1 MSKRKSLSVVDKVDL
16 LKDVDCGMKKKDISV
31 KFGIPPSTVSTI
43 IKNRNAVMKSYEN
56 IEPNRKRSKT
66 CSYETVDEAVL
77 KWIKV
82 VRDQNLPISGP
93 LIKEKALEYA
103 KHFGCDDFQASSGW
117 LDKFKKR
124 HAIKEKVVSGE
135 SRSVDDA
142 VCDDWRNNELKKI
155 LKDYQSD
162 NIFNVDEMGLFYK
175 CLPNKTL
182 TLKDNDCHGGKSS
195 KDRIT
200 VLVGANMSGKEKLRL
215 LVIGKSKNP
224 RVFKNVTSLEVDYRS
239 NKKSWMTSDI
249 FEEWISKLDR
259 KMCDQNRKIA
269 LLVDNC
275 PAHPNVSSKLS
286 NVNLIFLPPNT
297 TSKLQPMDQGVIKNL
312 KLHYRKRILRRL
324 IWTLENEETNLHKV
338 IDLRIC
344 VAELAKV
351 WENDVLESTIRNCF
365 AKAGFDILP
374 EIEEQ
379 DVFPHIQQSWETL
392 HSQGHITDG
401 IHLNEFLTVDDR
413 LIVADYP
420 TDEDILSS
428 ITGTEKEI
436 EEIEEIE
443 YATITKPSKNE
454 MREAFETIRRGLQ
467 FVENVPDEVFSGL
480 NKCEHFFDEHSIKQ
494 AVQQDIRSFF
504 KSSI

>member
-1 MSKRKSLSVVDKVDL
+1 
-16 LKDVDCGMKKKDISV
+16 
-31 KFGIPPSTVSTI
+31 
-43 IKNRNAVMKSYEN
+43 MKSYEN
-56 IEPNRKRSKT
+56 IEPNRKRSKA

-93 LIKEKALEYA
+93 LIKEKVLEYA

-117 LDKFKKR
+117 LNKFKKR
-124 HAIKEKVVSGE
+124 HAIKEKVVPGE

-162 NIFNVDEMGLFYK
+162 NIFKVDEMGLFYK
-175 CLPNKTL
+175 CLPNEAL

-200 VLVGANMSGKEKLRL
+200 VLVGANMSGKEKHRL
-215 LVIGKSKNP
+215 LVIGKSKNS

-249 FEEWISKLDR
+249 FEECISKLDR
-259 KMCDQNRKIA
+259 KMRDQNRKIA

-297 TSKLQPMDQGVIKNL
+297 TLKLQPMDQGVIKNL

-379 DVFPHIQQSWETL
+379 DVFPHIQQSWETAL
-392 HSQGHITDG
+392 PRAYHRWHS
-401 IHLNEFLTVDDR
+401 
-413 LIVADYP
+413 
-420 TDEDILSS
+420 S
-428 ITGTEKEI
+428 
-436 EEIEEIE
+436 
-443 YATITKPSKNE
+443 
-454 MREAFETIRRGLQ
+454 
-467 FVENVPDEVFSGL
+467 
-480 NKCEHFFDEHSIKQ
+480 
-494 AVQQDIRSFF
+494 
-504 KSSI
+504 